1 MRKISLRFLRWLSLR
16 ESEFLKNRGLIEE
29 LKMIKEKLELNE
41 KTKREVEEAKKEIKS
56 GKFITHEEIKKQ
68 LGL

>member
-1 MRKISLRFLRWLSLR
+1 LR